1 MRKKAEERKNEI
13 LDAANK
19 LFSEKGYD
27 GTSTNDILER
37 VGIAR
42 GALYH
47 HFKSKEEILD
57 MLIERY
63 SIQVLDTAKQIAADK
78 RIPVCERFIRTM
90 QALNVRQAGA
100 HELIE
105 QMHRPQNALMNEKA
119 QRVVLREVPPILT
132 PIIRDG
138 IEQGLFDT
146 PYPYECME
154 LMIVYVNAVFDSD
167 IIELSSEEKT
177 SRLKAF
183 LVHFERMLGAAEGS
197 LAEAM
202 VLLA

>member
-1 MRKKAEERKNEI
+1 M
-13 LDAANK
+13 
-19 LFSEKGYD
+19 
-27 GTSTNDILER
+27 
-37 VGIAR
+37 
-42 GALYH
+42 
-47 HFKSKEEILD
+47 
-57 MLIERY
+57 
-63 SIQVLDTAKQIAADK
+63 
-78 RIPVCERFIRTM
+78 RIPASLIGKANLTSDRNYRRNKTRGVDKNPCPSL
-90 QALNVRQAGA
+90 QALNVRQAGG

-119 QRVVLREVPPILT
+119 QRVILKEVPPILT

-154 LMIVYVNAVFDSD
+154 LMIVYVNAIFDSD
-167 IIELSSEEKT
+167 LIKLSGEEKAN
-177 SRLKAF
+177 RLKAF